1 MQQEQDYEYFLQNIG
16 ELYELYGHKFL
27 AIKNRQ
33 ILGAYDNFDDALDET
48 LKHEKVGTF
57 LIQECFQNREE
68 CVHCFQGN
76 VMLSPA

>member
-1 MQQEQDYEYFLQNIG
+1 MQEQDYDYFLENIG
-16 ELYELYGHKFL
+16 DLYNQYGHKFL

-33 ILGAYDNFDDALDET
+33 ILGAYDNFDNALSET
-48 LKHEKVGTF
+48 LKHEKLGTF

-68 CVHCFQGN
+68 CVHYFQGN